1 MTKSQTKHIR
11 DFTEH
16 YTSNWKECINRQN
29 PHNVNSS
36 CEDA

>member
-1 MTKSQTKHIR
+1 MTKSQIKIT

-16 YTSNWKECINRQN
+16 YTSIYVNRQN

-36 CEDA
+36 GEDA